1 MPKIVDLTEM
11 TLGVLSEGTFG
22 QVIETEMARI
32 TRDLEERGT
41 DMKPRRLTIQ
51 IDVKFDPAQKRYII
65 KPSCQSRLPPQ
76 QARPTQA
83 ELEFNPASKNY
94 VLQFNPNSA
103 VKDQSTI
110 NDELHPEGDS

>member
-1 MPKIVDLTEM
+1 MPKTVDLTEM

-22 QVIETEMARI
+22 QVIETEMNRI
-32 TRDLEERGT
+32 TRDLEERGN

-51 IDVKFDPAQKRYII
+51 IEVKYDPAQKRYVI
-65 KPSCQSRLPPQ
+65 KPSCQAKLPAQ

-83 ELEFNPASKNY
+83 ELEFNPASKSY
-94 VLQFNPNSA
+94 VLQFNPDSA

-110 NDELHPEGDS
+110 NDELHREGDS